1 MPHIDTSRLS
11 RIARLKEK
19 SDIVLVDRR
28 PAPKQQNVG
37 WIEGQNAL
45 LLVDSPVTA
54 ILQVGADQT
63 PTPIQPPGTDYT
75 FSVSGTTV
83 YITFRRVPPLSLY
96 IPLTVRVA
104 VQAPRRLTTIM
115 ESNIIFI
122 FPADQN
128 L

>member
-28 PAPKQQNVG
+28 PAQKQQNVG
-37 WIEGQNAL
+37 WVEGQDAL
-45 LLVDSPVTA
+45 LVVDAPVTA
-54 ILQVGADQT
+54 ILTVGADQT
-63 PTPIQPPGTDYT
+63 PTPIQPPDTDYT

-83 YITFRRVPPLSLY
+83 SIAFRLVAPLPLY

-104 VQAPRRLTTIM
+104 VQAPRRPTTIM

-122 FPADQN
+122 FPD
-128 L
+128 